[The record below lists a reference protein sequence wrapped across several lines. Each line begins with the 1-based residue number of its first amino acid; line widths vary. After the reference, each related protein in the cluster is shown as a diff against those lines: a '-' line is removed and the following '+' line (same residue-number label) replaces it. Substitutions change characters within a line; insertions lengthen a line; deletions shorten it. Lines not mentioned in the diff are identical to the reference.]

1 MEILGKLLGSAHRV
15 KIMRL
20 FLLNKDTTFEVKD
33 IEKRSLV
40 KPETIRKELRLLESV
55 NFVRKK
61 TSRYQYNFNFK
72 YQKEFESLLISS
84 DSLNTENVPQVFKK
98 IGKIKLLLVAGVF
111 IKNEDSRV
119 DLFIVGD
126 RLKRNRIEEG
136 IKKLEAE
143 IGREIVY
150 AVFDYKGL
158 NTDDSIFRYIFGTWL
173 PNSDYDLDDRPHFE
187 VLGKKYRNNDPASE
201 EEIWIPIKE
210 KII

>member
-150 AVFDYKGL
+150 AVFDYKEFLYRL
-158 NTDDSIFRYIFGTWL
+158 NM
-173 PNSDYDLDDRPHFE
+173 YDKLIRDVLDFPHK
-187 VLGKKYRNNDPASE
+187 VLVQAKELSHTLISSKKISL
-201 EEIWIPIKE
+201 
-210 KII
+210 

>member
-20 FLLNKDTTFEVKD
+20 FLLNKDVTFEVKD

-61 TSRYQYNFNFK
+61 TSGYQYNFNFK

-150 AVFDYKGL
+150 AVFDYKEFLYRL
-158 NTDDSIFRYIFGTWL
+158 NM
-173 PNSDYDLDDRPHFE
+173 YDKLIRDVLDFPHK
-187 VLGKKYRNNDPASE
+187 VLVQAKELSHTLISSKKISL
-201 EEIWIPIKE
+201 
-210 KII
+210 